1 LARHIPSQRRKLDRD
16 EAEHL
21 IRDLE
26 SLVHIASE
34 ENKVSP
40 VEDHSEALTLR
51 SETLGKI
58 DNLLRKGEIRE
69 VFVSIA
75 IEHEIR
81 RRQSEVETEKQARK
95 E

>member
-1 LARHIPSQRRKLDRD
+1 MARHIPSQRRKWDRD

-21 IRDLE
+21 IRDLQ

-34 ENKVSP
+34 ENKLSP
-40 VEDHSEALTLR
+40 VEDHSEAITLP
-51 SETLGKI
+51 SETLERI
-58 DNLLRKGEIRE
+58 DNLLCKGEIRE

-81 RRQSEVETEKQARK
+81 RRQSKTEAEKQARK